1 MLLSR
6 FAESLYWA
14 GRYLER
20 AEATARMID
29 AHTELVLD
37 LPRAA
42 GVGWSPL
49 LAVTG
54 ASEEFLAHHTDS
66 DEDDVVSFLSTNPK
80 NRGSVTSSLG
90 QARAN
95 LRGCRVVLP
104 SSCWEIVNQLH
115 RWAGATADDAIERRT
130 RTDWMNTVITRCQLL
145 TGALAATMCHDEA
158 YGFLL
163 LGRYLERA
171 DMTVRVLDV
180 QASVLIGQ
188 GDPYRDVTW
197 AGVLRS
203 LAAHQMYHRTLGGG
217 VSGPGALRFLL
228 LDERFP
234 RAVRHCITAA
244 GRHIATLPN
253 PAPVHACCSAA
264 QKRLADLEITA
275 RVTPSELHEL
285 VDLIELD
292 INTIH
297 RSLAATYFGH
307 TDTQVQPQTQRP
319 A

>member
-1 MLLSR
+1 
-6 FAESLYWA
+6 
-14 GRYLER
+14 
-20 AEATARMID
+20 
-29 AHTELVLD
+29 
-37 LPRAA
+37 
-42 GVGWSPL
+42 
-49 LAVTG
+49 
-54 ASEEFLAHHTDS
+54 
-66 DEDDVVSFLSTNPK
+66 
-80 NRGSVTSSLG
+80 
-90 QARAN
+90 
-95 LRGCRVVLP
+95 
-104 SSCWEIVNQLH
+104 
-115 RWAGATADDAIERRT
+115 
-130 RTDWMNTVITRCQLL
+130 
-145 TGALAATMCHDEA
+145 
-158 YGFLL
+158 
-163 LGRYLERA
+163 
-171 DMTVRVLDV
+171 MTVRVLDV

-292 INTIH
+292 INKIH
-297 RSLAATYFGH
+297 RSLAATYFGP